1 MEYLLSIML
10 LLLLIAFTL
19 YFLLSKCTK
28 NNSNMIDLP
37 PGPTPL
43 PFIGNLH
50 QLGKKPHRS
59 LAKLAEIHGPIMS
72 LKLGQII
79 TIVISSPNMAKE
91 ILQTH
96 DHFLSNRVIPNA
108 VQVHDH
114 HKYSITFLPI
124 SPLWRDLRKICYNQL
139 FSNKT
144 LDESKGIRSQKLQQF
159 LNDINQSS
167 LINEAVEIGNINMAF
182 KTAINLLSNTIFSLD
197 LVESAGTVGDFKEL
211 VVNIMEECGKPN
223 IADLFPSLKM
233 FDPQGIKGRT
243 YAYAGKIIDIFQ
255 RLIDHRL
262 KLREVQGFDTNN
274 DMLNTFLNIDQAN
287 NQDMNKNKIQHLSLV
302 FSYPFLGKLVK

>member
-1 MEYLLSIML
+1 
-10 LLLLIAFTL
+10 
-19 YFLLSKCTK
+19 
-28 NNSNMIDLP
+28 
-37 PGPTPL
+37 
-43 PFIGNLH
+43 
-50 QLGKKPHRS
+50 
-59 LAKLAEIHGPIMS
+59 
-72 LKLGQII
+72 
-79 TIVISSPNMAKE
+79 MAKE

-108 VQVHDH
+108 VQVHD
-114 HKYSITFLPI
+114 
-124 SPLWRDLRKICYNQL
+124 
-139 FSNKT
+139 
-144 LDESKGIRSQKLQQF
+144 
-159 LNDINQSS
+159 QSS
-167 LINEAVEIGNINMAF
+167 LINEAVEIGNMAF

-302 FSYPFLGKLVK
+302 FSYPFL

>member
-1 MEYLLSIML
+1 
-10 LLLLIAFTL
+10 
-19 YFLLSKCTK
+19 
-28 NNSNMIDLP
+28 MINLP

-50 QLGKKPHRS
+50 QLGKKPHKS
-59 LAKLAEIHGPIMS
+59 LAKLAEIHGPIIS
-72 LKLGQII
+72 LKLGQIT

-91 ILQTH
+91 ILQTY

-139 FSNKT
+139 FSNKK
-144 LDESKGIRSQKLQQF
+144 LDESKEIRSKKLQEF

-167 LINEAVEIGNINMAF
+167 LINEVVDIGNIAF
-182 KTAINLLSNTIFSLD
+182 KTAINLLSNIIFSLD
-197 LVESAGTVGDFKEL
+197 LVDSVDSVGDFKEL

-223 IADLFPSLKM
+223 IADLFPALKM
-233 FDPQGIKGRT
+233 LDPQGIKGRT
-243 YAYAGKIIDIFQ
+243 CVYAGKIIDIFQ

-302 FSYPFLGKLVK
+302 FSYPFLGKLVKFYKIYC